1 METILQ
7 IIIRISIGSALFYAF
22 YALLLRKT
30 TFFKLN
36 RLYLL
41 AAIVLPVLF
50 ALFPLQYTVWV
61 EGKTPVQAEDWAEL
75 FKSTTTVPNDQLLAT
90 DNGFSWSSV
99 LIAIYC
105 TGLFLLALRL
115 LIQSIKPIR
124 LILTNKKGKSG
135 NYSIVENR
143 HFSVPFSFFNHI
155 FIHPEYHKQ
164 EDLDVILAHE
174 EVHIRERHW
183 IDLLVIELFTLV
195 FWFNPI
201 SWLLEQ
207 AIKQNHEYLADQG
220 VLSRGQS
227 PARYQLLLVNQLMGM
242 QVLGLSNNLNFALGP
257 TRLNMMKKQK
267 TSRKQLL
274 RFGLL
279 FPVVAGLLFAFAQP
293 KYHLKQD
300 QQSPTPINSTSLQVD
315 NNENNIILAGTVQSE
330 FNLPMPGASIV
341 IQGTTIGTVAGPD
354 GRFKLEL
361 PEGTKVFLNKE
372 PKEKPEKIWLAVKL
386 PNAEPMRLVA
396 SFVGYHRGL
405 TSINDN
411 NSEKPLVRFI
421 MNRSLNNISTDF
433 KEGDVP
439 PPPPPPVPES
449 IRRSGSDEVFVVVE
463 EMPQYPGGQYALA
476 KYINEKKKE
485 IKNKE
490 FFDGI
495 KLSGTAVIRFTVSE
509 TGTPTNFDLWDSSGN
524 EKVDQYAA
532 TIVKGMED
540 WTPGKQ
546 RGKAV
551 PVDYAVKIEF

>member
-7 IIIRISIGSALFYAF
+7 LIIRISIGSALFYAF

-30 TFFKLN
+30 TFFRLN
-36 RLYLL
+36 RVYLL
-41 AAIVLPVLF
+41 VAILLPVLF
-50 ALFPLQYTVWV
+50 AVFPLQYTVWI
-61 EGKTPVQAEDWAEL
+61 EGSAPVQTEDWGEL
-75 FKSTTTVPNDQLLAT
+75 FRASNPIPDDQSLPADNGSNWSSLLLA
-90 DNGFSWSSV
+90 V
-99 LIAIYC
+99 YC
-105 TGLFLLALRL
+105 TGFFLLALRL

-124 LILTNKKGKSG
+124 LILTHKKGRTG
-135 NYSIVENR
+135 NYRIVENR

-155 FIHPEYHKQ
+155 FIHPEYHRQ

-274 RFGLL
+274 RLGLL

-293 KYHLKQD
+293 EYKL
-300 QQSPTPINSTSLQVD
+300 QQVSHPINSTLLQMES
-315 NNENNIILAGTVQSE
+315 NENNVVLTGTVENE
-330 FNLPMPGASIV
+330 FNIPMPGASII
-341 IQGTTIGTVAGPD
+341 IQGTTIGTIADSD
-354 GRFKLEL
+354 GKFKLEL
-361 PEGTKVFLNKE
+361 PAGTEIFVNK
-372 PKEKPEKIWLAVKL
+372 KIDDPLLKFGLAVKMPDL
-386 PNAEPMRLVA
+386 DAAPLIF
-396 SFVGYHRGL
+396 SYVGYEQG
-405 TSINDN
+405 TSSSLKGKNGIKNIDVKM
-411 NSEKPLVRFI
+411 S
-421 MNRSLNNISTDF
+421 RSRTYISTEVS
-433 KEGDVP
+433 KSDVP
-439 PPPPPPVPES
+439 PPPPPPIPDDKQTS
-449 IRRSGSDEVFVVVE
+449 LRDEVFVVVE

-476 KYINEKKKE
+476 KYINEEKKE

-490 FFDGI
+490 FFAGN
-495 KLSGTAVIRFTVSE
+495 KLSGLAVIGFTVTE
-509 TGTPTNFDLWDSSGN
+509 TGAVTNFDLLKSSGN

-532 TIVKGMED
+532 AIVKGMED
-540 WTPGKQ
+540 WRPGKQ

-551 PVDYAVKIEF
+551 PVDYAVRIEF

>member
-1 METILQ
+1 MEAIVQL
-7 IIIRISIGSALFYAF
+7 IIRVSVGNALFYAF

-30 TFFKLN
+30 TFFRLN

-41 AAIVLPVLF
+41 AAILLPVLF
-50 ALFPLQYTVWV
+50 AVFPLQYTVLV
-61 EGKTPVQAEDWAEL
+61 EGHAPIQDENWAEL
-75 FKSTTTVPNDQLLAT
+75 FKSTTTVPNDQLLST
-90 DNGFSWSSV
+90 DNGFTWSSV
-99 LIAIYC
+99 LIAVYG

-124 LILTNKKGKSG
+124 LILENKKGKNA
-135 NYSIVENR
+135 NYPIVENR

-279 FPVVAGLLFAFAQP
+279 FPVVAGLLLAFAKP
-293 KYHLKQD
+293 EYKTSEKQIV
-300 QQSPTPINSTSLQVD
+300 QTTPEIATATTTNKETVIKGIVVD
-315 NNENNIILAGTVQSE
+315 ENGEPLPGT
-330 FNLPMPGASIV
+330 SIV
-341 IQGTTIGTVAGPD
+341 MKGTTIGTVANRD
-354 GRFKLEL
+354 GTFEL
-361 PEGTKVFLNKE
+361 NVPTNTEIGLF
-372 PKEKPEKIWLAVKL
+372 
-386 PNAEPMRLVA
+386 A
-396 SFVGYHRGL
+396 SFVGFK
-405 TSINDN
+405 TEENEMTID
-411 NSEKPLVRFI
+411 EKKKSFNLKFVMKREVVG
-421 MNRSLNNISTDF
+421 ISTEYH
-433 KEGDVP
+433 EGDVP
-439 PPPPPPVPES
+439 PPPPPPVP
-449 IRRSGSDEVFVVVE
+449 DEMKTNDGEPVFIIVE
-463 EMPQYPGGQYALA
+463 EMPQYPGGSYSLA
-476 KYINEKKKE
+476 KYINLKEKE
-485 IKNKE
+485 IKNKH
-490 FFDGI
+490 FFEGKKLDGEATV
-495 KLSGTAVIRFTVSE
+495 GFTVPAS
-509 TGTPTNFDLWDSSGN
+509 GKVTNVKILKSSGS
-524 EKVDQYAA
+524 ELTDDAA
-532 TIVKGMED
+532 LLIVNGMED
-540 WTPGKQ
+540 WSPGKQ